1 MQTHIIFRF
10 AKTYAII
17 FLLQANSKNGE
28 GTMIKIEELKGFSL
42 FHGIDDDSLIKVAE
56 LCQMYPMNEGDKLFA
71 EGTRA
76 TDVHFCHKGMVD
88 LVIWV
93 RGPWNKNVAIHRV
106 QPGEL
111 FGWSA
116 LVAPYTY
123 TASAECVES
132 GEELRIKGYELLS
145 LIDKECTI
153 GYAIMRNLGTE
164 ISSRLA
170 QTRQRLSTELLS
182 GGSQSGANTW
192 GETGK
197 R

>member
-1 MQTHIIFRF
+1 
-10 AKTYAII
+10 
-17 FLLQANSKNGE
+17 
-28 GTMIKIEELKGFSL
+28 MIKPEELKGFSL
-42 FHGIDDDSLIKVAE
+42 FQGIDDGSLSKLVG
-56 LCQMYPMNEGDKLFA
+56 LCNVYPMHEGDKLFA

-76 TDVHFCHKGMVD
+76 TDVHFCLKGMVD
-88 LVIWV
+88 IVIWV
-93 RGPWNKNVAIHRV
+93 RSPWNKNVAVHRA

-132 GEELRIKGYELLS
+132 GEELRIKGYELMTIL
-145 LIDKECTI
+145 DKEPSM
-153 GYAIMRNLGTE
+153 GYAVIRNLGSE
-164 ISSRLA
+164 ISARLA
-170 QTRQRLSTELLS
+170 QTRQRLSTELLTD
-182 GGSQSGANTW
+182 GPQAGSNTW